1 MLSSLFGR
9 SALTWLGVFAVQH
22 TVMARPAFKRWW
34 TRCVPEPIER
44 STFVLITCVILVL
57 LFWQWRSF
65 PGVIWRLEGAAAIAL
80 QVLFFTGFGI
90 VLLSTFLIDHFH
102 LFGIRQTLVHALGRR
117 TSDPVFVDLTRRL
130 SLPLQ
135 SRYFSRPS
143 AKQEDKGG
151 YARDH

>member
-65 PGVIWRLEGAAAIAL
+65 PGVIWRLEG
-80 QVLFFTGFGI
+80 
-90 VLLSTFLIDHFH
+90 
-102 LFGIRQTLVHALGRR
+102 
-117 TSDPVFVDLTRRL
+117 RL
-130 SLPLQ
+130 RSPFRSSSSPASASFCSLP
-135 SRYFSRPS
+135 S
-143 AKQEDKGG
+143 
-151 YARDH
+151 